1 MSRALN
7 AVWKAGVALG
17 MVFLAACSNEE
28 SKARGDY
35 VAGCMQSGTDKA
47 ACDCTYDKMLKF
59 YTFKELK
66 AMSQSSRRIP
76 PDFMDNVVKA
86 VLICKKEMGR

>member
-1 MSRALN
+1 MNRAMN
-7 AVWKAGVALG
+7 VVFKACLVLG
-17 MVFLAACSNEE
+17 MTVLASCSSEE
-28 SKARGDY
+28 SKARGEY
-35 VAGCMQSGTDKA
+35 LAGCIQSGTDKA

-59 YTFKELK
+59 YSFKELK

-76 PDFMDNVVKA
+76 PEFMDNAVKA

>member
-1 MSRALN
+1 MNRAMN
-7 AVWKAGVALG
+7 AFLKAWFVLG
-17 MVFLAACSNEE
+17 MTALAACSSEE
-28 SKARGDY
+28 SKARGEY
-35 VAGCMQSGTDKA
+35 LAGCVQSGTDKA

-66 AMSQSSRRIP
+66 AMSQSSRKIP
-76 PDFMDNVVKA
+76 PDFMDNAVKA